1 MQVRFSLHFTDFHP
15 TATIE
20 AYTRG
25 RHVMKKNKL
34 KPKFLHGFLLLSF
47 LSLLFL
53 SSCAVA
59 VKEGAR
65 LSEEEK
71 IQEAELLDSISEE
84 KLLGYVEKLSS
95 KDYAGRLAGAPEYR
109 ACARWM
115 ASLFEKWGLKPAGDD
130 RTYFQSF
137 PNPYTV
143 VFVGG
148 ELSYT
153 YRSKGARK
161 RRNYAYEK
169 EYYPGSNSGDGK
181 LTAEVVYTGFGIT
194 APELNYDDYAGVNV
208 KGKIVL
214 IEPEVPVSPDESPE
228 LYKEWKPYSSYQY
241 KIKMAVAHGA
251 KGMLI
256 NDLTVNADIDY
267 VQNFMVSQVGEAV
280 IQDIF
285 TGTGKTHEEVME
297 KIKSTLM
304 PQSFQIRKLFNI
316 ENFTEHHSKGTGYN
330 VLGLIEGTDP
340 FLKEEVIILGANLD
354 HVGFC
359 YEVMPGAND
368 NASGVAVLLGVAEA
382 LARSLVKPKRSVLM
396 IGFGSKEQSFRGSR
410 TYLENPIYP
419 KKKTVVFLN
428 LSMVGCGNILHAQG
442 AENYPELWKF
452 ISTAN
457 EKSSRQTLEPKPHP
471 NPGRPKLDADIFLS
485 EGIPS
490 ISISAYGAPTYPRT
504 TKDSFKTITP
514 QIMTRLSKILYQAVL
529 EIANTSQSFFKK

>member
-1 MQVRFSLHFTDFHP
+1 M
-15 TATIE
+15 
-20 AYTRG
+20 
-25 RHVMKKNKL
+25 
-34 KPKFLHGFLLLSF
+34 
-47 LSLLFL
+47 FL

-59 VKEGAR
+59 VKEGVR

-71 IQEAELLDSISEE
+71 IKEAELLDSISEE
-84 KLLGYVEKLSS
+84 KLLGYVKKLTS
-95 KDYAGRLAGAPEYR
+95 KDYAGRLTGTPEYK

-115 ASLFEKWGLKPAGDD
+115 ASLFEKWGLNPAGKDG
-130 RTYFQSF
+130 TYLQSF

-153 YRSKGARK
+153 YQSRNARK
-161 RRNYAYEK
+161 KRKYVYEK
-169 EYYPGSNSGDGK
+169 EYYPGSNSGNGK
-181 LTAEVVYTGFGIT
+181 LTAEVVYIGFGIT

-214 IEPEVPVSPDESPE
+214 IEPEGPVSPDESPE

-267 VQNFMVSQVGEAV
+267 VQNFMVAQVGEAV
-280 IQDIF
+280 IKDIF

-297 KIKSTLM
+297 KIKSTHT
-304 PQSFQIRKLFNI
+304 PQSFRTRKFFTI
-316 ENFTEHHSKGTGYN
+316 ENFTEHHPKGTGFN
-330 VLGLIEGTDP
+330 VLGLIKGRAP
-340 FLKEEVIILGANLD
+340 LLKEEVIILGANLD

-382 LARSLVKPKRSVLM
+382 LARSPVKPKRSVLM
-396 IGFGSKEQSFRGSR
+396 IGFGSKEQSFKGSQ
-410 TYLENPIYP
+410 TYLKSLVFP

-428 LSMVGCGNILHAQG
+428 LSMVGCGDILHAQG
-442 AENYPELWKF
+442 AGNNPELWKSL
-452 ISTAN
+452 STAN
-457 EKSSRQTLEPKPHP
+457 NKYSKQTLEPKPNV

-504 TKDSFKTITP
+504 TKDTVKTITP
-514 QIMTRLSKILYQAVL
+514 KIMVKLSKILYQAVL
-529 EIANTSQSFFKK
+529 DIANTSQSFFTK